1 MHESRDR
8 DSAEPSDSPGFAAST
23 DGATSPDRTEWAERV
38 LQSQERLR
46 ALITANRAMV
56 DELDL
61 ERVLRTIVEAAVDL
75 VHARYGALGVISP
88 EGGLERFIHVG
99 GEPDLP
105 DVIGHYPHGRGL
117 LGALI
122 DDPRPIR
129 LEHLSG
135 DSRSSGFPE
144 GHPPMDSFL
153 GVPIRVRDEVFGN
166 IYLTEHTD
174 GGFSEEDQELL
185 IGLAATAG
193 VAIDN
198 ARLFQETRRRQQ
210 WSAASAQ
217 IAASLL
223 SGGRDDALSTI
234 AETTAQLADAEVVC
248 VVLPHRDDLLVVDT
262 VGGVDGDRF
271 RTLVFPREG
280 SVSARALDSGAPLR
294 LDDLGAVSTNEPGV
308 TVLLGPSMVI
318 PLHADDTTIGTLTI
332 SRSAGRPRFS
342 DSDLELASDFADQC
356 AIALSL
362 EQGRAA
368 REKLSVLQDRG
379 RIARDLHD
387 HVIQRLFGAGLSLQ
401 AVGSEIDDDRVRER
415 IDEQVTALDD
425 AIGSIR
431 TAIFAL
437 TSRRPRESVKHR
449 IMDVVTGHDH
459 TGGPSARLLLTGPID
474 STVPED
480 MIDDLLA
487 VVSEGLANVARH
499 AHAASAT
506 VSVTAEPD
514 RLLVL
519 VEDDGR
525 GPAGASRRSGTA
537 NLAERA
543 ARWGG
548 GASLGPREP
557 SGSILEWFVP
567 LTTSS
572 GRRA

>member
-1 MHESRDR
+1 MDDVRGTVTPAHDDGVPHREEWSR
-8 DSAEPSDSPGFAAST
+8 
-23 DGATSPDRTEWAERV
+23 RV
-38 LQSQERLR
+38 LESQERLR

-61 ERVLRTIVEAAVDL
+61 ERVLRTIVQAAVDL
-75 VHARYGALGVISP
+75 VHARYGALGVIGQ

-99 GEPDLP
+99 GDADMPER
-105 DVIGHYPHGRGL
+105 IGHYPRGHGL

-129 LEHLSG
+129 LEHLSS
-135 DSRSSGFPE
+135 DDRSSGFPA

-166 IYLTEHTD
+166 LYLTEHGE
-174 GGFSEEDQELL
+174 GGFSAEDEELL
-185 IGLAATAG
+185 IALAATAG

-234 AETTAQLADAEVVC
+234 AETTAQLADADVVC
-248 VVLPHRDDLLVVDT
+248 VVLPHGARDLVVDT
-262 VGGVDGDRF
+262 VGGIDGDRF
-271 RTLVFPREG
+271 RTMVIPREG
-280 SVSARALDSGAPLR
+280 STIAAALDSGAPVR
-294 LDDLGAVSTNEPGV
+294 RDDLGAVDTAEPDAP
-308 TVLLGPSMVI
+308 LMLGPSMII
-318 PLHADDTTIGTLTI
+318 PLIADDTTIGALAI
-332 SRSAGRPRFS
+332 SRLAGRRRFS

-356 AIALSL
+356 AIALAL
-362 EQGRAA
+362 ERGRVD

-387 HVIQRLFGAGLSLQ
+387 HVIQRLFGAGLTLQ
-401 AVGSEIDDDRVRER
+401 AVGSEIEDARLRER
-415 IDEQVTALDD
+415 VEEQVTALDE

-437 TSRRPRESVKHR
+437 TSRRPKESVKHR
-449 IMDVVTGHDH
+449 IMDVVTAHD
-459 TGGPSARLLLTGPID
+459 TTTAPAPRLILSGPID
-474 STVPED
+474 STVTED
-480 MIDDLLA
+480 MVADVLA
-487 VVSEGLANVARH
+487 VVSEGVANVARH
-499 AHAASAT
+499 AQASSST
-506 VSVTAEPD
+506 VSVSVEAD
-514 RLLVL
+514 RLVIR
-519 VEDDGR
+519 VEDDGV
-525 GPAGASRRSGTA
+525 GPGSGSRRSGTA
-537 NLAERA
+537 NLEERA

-548 GASLGPREP
+548 SSHLRPRDP
-557 SGSILEWFVP
+557 NGSVLDWTIP
-567 LTTSS
+567 LHRTT

>member
-1 MHESRDR
+1 MLEGDDMD
-8 DSAEPSDSPGFAAST
+8 DSDVVAARSHRHQWG
-23 DGATSPDRTEWAERV
+23 GAV
-38 LQSQERLR
+38 LESQERLR

-61 ERVLRTIVEAAVDL
+61 ERVLRTIVKAAVDL
-75 VHARYGALGVISP
+75 VHARYGALGVIGQD
-88 EGGLERFIHVG
+88 GGLERFIHVG

-122 DDPRPIR
+122 DDPHPIR
-129 LEHLSG
+129 LEHLSS
-135 DSRSSGFPE
+135 DDRSSGFPA

-166 IYLTEHTD
+166 LYLTEHSD
-174 GGFSEEDQELL
+174 GGFSDEDEELL
-185 IGLAATAG
+185 IALAATAG

-223 SGGRDDALSTI
+223 SGGREDALSTI
-234 AETTAQLADAEVVC
+234 AETTAQLADADVVC
-248 VVLPHRDDLLVVDT
+248 VVLPLGEESLVVDT
-262 VGGVDGDRF
+262 VGGAEGDRF
-271 RTLVFPREG
+271 RTMTMRRAG
-280 SVSARALDSGAPLR
+280 SVVAAALDSGAPVR
-294 LDDLGAVSTNEPGV
+294 RDDIGLVDTSDPEAPL
-308 TVLLGPSMVI
+308 LLGPSMII
-318 PLHADDTTIGTLTI
+318 PLLAENTTIGALAI
-332 SRSAGRPRFS
+332 SRIAGRRRFS

-362 EQGRAA
+362 ERGRVD

-387 HVIQRLFGAGLSLQ
+387 HVIQRLFGAGLNLQ
-401 AVGSEIDDDRVRER
+401 AVGAEIDDDVLRDRVE
-415 IDEQVTALDD
+415 EQVASLDE

-437 TSRRPRESVKHR
+437 TSRRPKESVKHR
-449 IMDVVTGHDH
+449 IMDVVTAHDAT
-459 TGGPSARLLLTGPID
+459 TGPAPRLVLSGPID
-474 STVPED
+474 STVAED
-480 MIDDLLA
+480 MVDDVLA
-487 VVSEGLANVARH
+487 VVSEGVANVARH
-499 AHAASAT
+499 AHASSAT
-506 VSVTAEPD
+506 VSVSVEAD
-514 RLLVL
+514 RLVVR
-519 VEDDGR
+519 VEDDGT
-525 GPAGASRRSGTA
+525 GPGSGSRRSGTA
-537 NLAERA
+537 NLEERA

-548 GASLGPREP
+548 TSRLRPRDP
-557 SGSILEWFVP
+557 NGSVLDWTIP
-567 LTTSS
+567 LDRTT